1 MDVSNPTTMEQMT
14 KLKVNS
20 TYMKTVF
27 MRLDSVTNTQKKKKN
42 LPIPG
47 MITST
52 SRLEIVNDVWGVS
65 LLKEILLWS
74 CQHGRSPVSTR
85 SQEDSYQPSTS
96 EGNVYI
102 HKQYSFKLCV
112 LKSSASIV

>member
-1 MDVSNPTTMEQMT
+1 MQSQQHQHENGFYDAGPSY
-14 KLKVNS
+14 KHSKRGL
-20 TYMKTVF
+20 
-27 MRLDSVTNTQKKKKN
+27 L
-42 LPIPG
+42 IPG
-47 MITST
+47 MITSI
-52 SRLEIVNDVWGVS
+52 SRLEIANDVWGLS

-85 SQEDSYQPSTS
+85 SQEDSYQPCTS

-112 LKSSASIV
+112 LKSSASII